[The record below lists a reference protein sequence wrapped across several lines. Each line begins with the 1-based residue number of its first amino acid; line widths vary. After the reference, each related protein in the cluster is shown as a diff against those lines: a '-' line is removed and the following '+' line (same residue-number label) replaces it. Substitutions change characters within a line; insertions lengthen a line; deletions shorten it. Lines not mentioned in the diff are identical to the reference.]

1 MITFP
6 SLPDSLFFLQYH
18 HVSLST
24 LHISLRTI
32 NGAHMKKGGFDFFLP
47 FFTRLPSRAL
57 FDRGRH
63 RMVIRGHI
71 KNGNGT
77 NKYRIAGHG
86 KRLSNLFEYHIR
98 FTVEEKERKLFIPSL
113 FFSKL
118 SPVRQSTPKKCS
130 RPPLSAQKSF
140 TLSEWKKRRKIYVF
154 LDFFQR
160 GNTERKIWFQTTQQ
174 LFIVSQ
180 SRLKAEG
187 SPPPTV
193 STFFW

>member
-1 MITFP
+1 
-6 SLPDSLFFLQYH
+6 
-18 HVSLST
+18 
-24 LHISLRTI
+24 
-32 NGAHMKKGGFDFFLP
+32 MKKGGFDFFLP

-57 FDRGRH
+57 FARDRGHH

-118 SPVRQSTPKKCS
+118 SPVRQSTPKKM
-130 RPPLSAQKSF
+130 LSAPTIRTKKF
-140 TLSEWKKRRKIYVF
+140 YTFGMEKRRKIYVF
-154 LDFFQR
+154 LDFFKGGIQKEKYGFR
-160 GNTERKIWFQTTQQ
+160 QPNSF
-174 LFIVSQ
+174 S
-180 SRLKAEG
+180 
-187 SPPPTV
+187 
-193 STFFW
+193 